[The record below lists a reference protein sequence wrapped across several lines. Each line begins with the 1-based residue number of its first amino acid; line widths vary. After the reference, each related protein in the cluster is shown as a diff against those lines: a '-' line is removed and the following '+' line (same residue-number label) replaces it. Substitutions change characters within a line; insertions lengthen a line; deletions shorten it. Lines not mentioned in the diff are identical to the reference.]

1 MSYISQADALNFLL
15 NLQIWA
21 WYARRSGARDGKIDK
36 VERRKTFQASSQE
49 ERPSMRRFLRWDG
62 TKARVVAYWGS
73 TVRVKLF
80 WEEAK
85 EGCGYVLSER
95 SSVKSMYSRLDI
107 FERSFSGS
115 GGRVGSC
122 SLGTIC

>member
-21 WYARRSGARDGKIDK
+21 WYARRSGSRDGLSDR

-49 ERPSMRRFLRWDG
+49 ERPSMWRFLHWDG
-62 TKARVVAYWGS
+62 TKARVVASWGS

-80 WEEAK
+80 WGEAK
-85 EGCGYVLSER
+85 EGCGYMLSER
-95 SSVKSMYSRLDI
+95 SSLKSMYSHWDI
-107 FERSFSGS
+107 FEQSFSGS
-115 GGRVGSC
+115 GGRVGSY